1 MKSAAILALVMQSP
15 RCFAFLA
22 LFLAGCAAPT
32 HLMNITMSPDLT
44 LPDRPRIAFLPVD
57 LSGYSDD
64 DLTVVRQNWRNMME
78 SGFLENSFRVVDRDV
93 VDNILK
99 EQHFQRSGVV
109 NTTTSVEVG
118 KILGI
123 NMVLMGTVRVL
134 ESDGSKFH
142 VELRIINV
150 QSAELMAT
158 TFATGDPSIGYRAA
172 FELARKLKAKF
183 NTAPKA
189 T

>member
-1 MKSAAILALVMQSP
+1 MNRLLLPTLALV
-15 RCFAFLA
+15 FAV
-22 LFLAGCAAPT
+22 GCAPT
-32 HLMNITMSPDLT
+32 RGLMNTTMSPDLS
-44 LPDRPRIAFLPVD
+44 LPDRPRIAVLPME
-57 LSGYSDD
+57 LAGYADE
-64 DLTVVRQNWRNMME
+64 DLTVIRQNWRNMVE

-123 NMVLMGTVRVL
+123 NLVLMGTVRVL
-134 ESDGSKFH
+134 TADGTKFH
-142 VELRIINV
+142 VQLRIIDV

-158 TFATGDPSIGYRAA
+158 TFATGDPAIGYKAA
-172 FELARKLKAKF
+172 YELAKKLKAKF
-183 NTAPKA
+183 QTPEKA
-189 T
+189 Q